1 MRETGI
7 KRRAS
12 AIRRESLK
20 AMPLKKRKVEE
31 DYGEYSSETEDEESV
46 QYADSTSSEEFNPT
60 RPSVKQNERMMEQIQ
75 MDLDDAQFVSGD
87 KSEDDDEGEVIA
99 GKRKDQDWHDFYT
112 DLVERSKTQRGKILA
127 MFYDWL
133 QHVEGGERKKIHS
146 LQHVRQVH
154 TILEVVEPNG
164 DGLRPLTH
172 DFGMALWNEWAAP
185 RL

>member
-112 DLVERSKTQRGKILA
+112 DLVER
-127 MFYDWL
+127 
-133 QHVEGGERKKIHS
+133 
-146 LQHVRQVH
+146 
-154 TILEVVEPNG
+154 
-164 DGLRPLTH
+164 
-172 DFGMALWNEWAAP
+172 
-185 RL
+185 